1 MSVLIAS
8 KNMFSKNYQN
18 CTLYAFHSKY
28 RHTECTLLLSEQS
41 ECFIKWT
48 QLCLIH
54 FLLYAFSATL
64 SEFSELQRKGKRI
77 MDSLFFFSYVIVCSF
92 SGWLTQET
100 NASRKEYVR
109 FPWLLFFIKCHCHLL
124 FFFFKLVRLYTFF
137 SIHFL
142 NFSSHSEWHVGL
154 VPWPGVEP
162 TLPVLEAQSL
172 NHWTL

>member
-8 KNMFSKNYQN
+8 KNMSSKNYQN
-18 CTLYAFHSKY
+18 CILYAFHSKY
-28 RHTECTLLLSEQS
+28 RHTECTLLLSGQS
-41 ECFIKWT
+41 ECFVKWT

-54 FLLYAFSATL
+54 FLLYALSATL
-64 SEFSELQRKGKRI
+64 SEFSELQRKGKRT

-124 FFFFKLVRLYTFF
+124 FFFFQTCQMVYFFYYSFFKLFQPQWVACG
-137 SIHFL
+137 I
-142 NFSSHSEWHVGL
+142 SSMTRGWTHTPCVGSA
-154 VPWPGVEP
+154 E
-162 TLPVLEAQSL
+162 S
-172 NHWTL
+172 